1 MNDWAREA
9 LMKSWP
15 VDDVLVQQLCI
26 SERRTKRGFVG
37 KDRKYIRLEQGPGNG
52 RAHLTLKFNLLAE
65 VDQLF
70 SALHAL
76 DIFIAVLDELQRKTD
91 DQ

>member
-1 MNDWAREA
+1 MSLGFAFLPFPKDLCFQFSSRRGVSYGRHLHVKAGMNDWAREA

-52 RAHLTLKFNLLAE
+52 
-65 VDQLF
+65 
-70 SALHAL
+70 
-76 DIFIAVLDELQRKTD
+76 
-91 DQ
+91 

>member
-1 MNDWAREA
+1 MYDI
-9 LMKSWP
+9 
-15 VDDVLVQQLCI
+15 LVQQFCVYW
-26 SERRTKRGFVG
+26 RGEHKVSGSDFVR
-37 KDRKYIRLEQGPGNG
+37 KERKYVRLEQGPGTG
-52 RAHLTLKFNLLAE
+52 QAHLALKFNLLAE

-76 DIFIAVLDELQRKTD
+76 DIFIAILDELQRKTD